1 MTLLFNAGCS
11 QWLVFQVDVSMAIL
25 FQGIF
30 IFQCILIYK
39 TTQEQ
44 YKKLLKDNIT
54 KTYTNLQT
62 FKKSQLTWKSSRLDH
77 LLINPAFITLKNTKE
92 NFNLKLPYHLINP
105 SKSELGKVS
114 KHKLEKTNKILV
126 QHLNAN
132 QWKNSTNVMKFF
144 SALENKNNYPFIKF
158 DIQEFYPSI
167 TDGILKT
174 SLLFV
179 NEYQDIPGESI
190 R

>member
-1 MTLLFNAGCS
+1 M
-11 QWLVFQVDVSMAIL
+11 
-25 FQGIF
+25 
-30 IFQCILIYK
+30 
-39 TTQEQ
+39 
-44 YKKLLKDNIT
+44 
-54 KTYTNLQT
+54 
-62 FKKSQLTWKSSRLDH
+62 
-77 LLINPAFITLKNTKE
+77 
-92 NFNLKLPYHLINP
+92 
-105 SKSELGKVS
+105 
-114 KHKLEKTNKILV
+114 V

-158 DIQEFYPSI
+158 DIKEFYPSI

>member
-1 MTLLFNAGCS
+1 
-11 QWLVFQVDVSMAIL
+11 
-25 FQGIF
+25 
-30 IFQCILIYK
+30 
-39 TTQEQ
+39 
-44 YKKLLKDNIT
+44 
-54 KTYTNLQT
+54 
-62 FKKSQLTWKSSRLDH
+62 
-77 LLINPAFITLKNTKE
+77 
-92 NFNLKLPYHLINP
+92 
-105 SKSELGKVS
+105 
-114 KHKLEKTNKILV
+114 
-126 QHLNAN
+126 
-132 QWKNSTNVMKFF
+132 MKFF